1 MSSVFTIPCYKGINN
16 LEAAKGKVIHSV
28 KATSNAG
35 KTGGANFDIFEVK
48 TNINKAIVKV
58 SYFIYNVPLLI
69 LI

>member
-1 MSSVFTIPCYKGINN
+1 M
-16 LEAAKGKVIHSV
+16 EAAKSKVMQSV

-35 KTGGANFDIFEVK
+35 KTVGANFDIFEVK

-58 SYFIYNVPLLI
+58 SYSIYYVSSLI